1 MTQGFFPIALRE
13 CPDCDD
19 LCFQPTV
26 RAVNVPSS
34 KIKTRG
40 EGVEA
45 FGSHG
50 GVTADSAKVLIVD
63 DDVESSEI
71 LRASLVALGHVV
83 DRSSHGADALVA
95 IRLVRPDVVLLDI
108 RMRPL
113 GGVEVLRR
121 IRATDPS
128 LPVIMVTAAD
138 DPVLIRETREMG
150 AYGYLVKP
158 VEDHRLRRMVAEAV
172 TRSRRYAH
180 PAVQA
185 QR

>member
-1 MTQGFFPIALRE
+1 MTARL
-13 CPDCDD
+13 
-19 LCFQPTV
+19 
-26 RAVNVPSS
+26 
-34 KIKTRG
+34 
-40 EGVEA
+40 
-45 FGSHG
+45 
-50 GVTADSAKVLIVD
+50 LIVD
-63 DDVESSEI
+63 DDIAFLEG
-71 LRASLVALGHVV
+71 LKASLVGLGYQV
-83 DRSSHGADALVA
+83 DRSSHGADALMA

-138 DPVLIRETREMG
+138 DPALIRETREMG

-172 TRSRRYAH
+172 ARARRYAH
-180 PAVQA
+180 PVVQA

>member
-1 MTQGFFPIALRE
+1 
-13 CPDCDD
+13 
-19 LCFQPTV
+19 
-26 RAVNVPSS
+26 VPSS
-34 KIKTRG
+34 TIKTRG

-71 LRASLVALGHVV
+71 LRASLVALGYVV
-83 DRSSHGADALVA
+83 DRSSHGADALMA

>member
-1 MTQGFFPIALRE
+1 MTE
-13 CPDCDD
+13 M
-19 LCFQPTV
+19 T
-26 RAVNVPSS
+26 
-34 KIKTRG
+34 TR
-40 EGVEA
+40 
-45 FGSHG
+45 
-50 GVTADSAKVLIVD
+50 VLIVD
-63 DDVESSEI
+63 DDVEFLEG
-71 LRASLVALGHVV
+71 LKATLVGQGYVV

-172 TRSRRYAH
+172 ARARRYAH
-180 PAVQA
+180 PVVQA

>member
-1 MTQGFFPIALRE
+1 
-13 CPDCDD
+13 
-19 LCFQPTV
+19 
-26 RAVNVPSS
+26 VPSS
-34 KIKTRG
+34 TIKTRG

-108 RMRPL
+108 GCVPL
-113 GGVEVLRR
+113 AVWKSCGVSERR
-121 IRATDPS
+121 IR
-128 LPVIMVTAAD
+128 VC
-138 DPVLIRETREMG
+138 R
-150 AYGYLVKP
+150 
-158 VEDHRLRRMVAEAV
+158 
-172 TRSRRYAH
+172 
-180 PAVQA
+180 
-185 QR
+185 

>member
-1 MTQGFFPIALRE
+1 GRRE
-13 CPDCDD
+13 G
-19 LCFQPTV
+19 
-26 RAVNVPSS
+26 
-34 KIKTRG
+34 G
-40 EGVEA
+40 EEFA
-45 FGSHG
+45 DHG
-50 GVTADSAKVLIVD
+50 GVTSDEQRVLFVG
-63 DDVESSEI
+63 DDVVSSEI
-71 LRASLVALGHVV
+71 LRAPLVALGHVV
-83 DRSSHGADALVA
+83 GRSSHGADALVA

-158 VEDHRLRRMVAEAV
+158 VEDHRLRRMV
-172 TRSRRYAH
+172 
-180 PAVQA
+180 
-185 QR
+185 